1 MNRLKHTLA
10 GFGLAL
16 GLVALPLS
24 AGADGLTGKHAN
36 HRSFTPEVIETMQY
50 EPTAGYAM
58 LDRTP
63 LEEIAGR
70 DNLDGKTIQFL
81 EDNLWDHD
89 IVAQPAGTIASN
101 VGFYAEDPPL
111 EDDWIDPYF
120 NQKTG
125 VDVIDLDMFSDEIL
139 WQDEFEDVAHFAILD
154 QCENYYPSP
163 DDVLQ
168 LRAGELNY

>member
-1 MNRLKHTLA
+1 
-10 GFGLAL
+10 
-16 GLVALPLS
+16 
-24 AGADGLTGKHAN
+24 
-36 HRSFTPEVIETMQY
+36 MQY
-50 EPTAGYAM
+50 EPTPAAM

-63 LEEIAGR
+63 LEEIATGTTWTGR
-70 DNLDGKTIQFL
+70 RSQFL
-81 EDNLWDHD
+81 EDNLW
-89 IVAQPAGTIASN
+89 ITTSSPNQPGRIASN